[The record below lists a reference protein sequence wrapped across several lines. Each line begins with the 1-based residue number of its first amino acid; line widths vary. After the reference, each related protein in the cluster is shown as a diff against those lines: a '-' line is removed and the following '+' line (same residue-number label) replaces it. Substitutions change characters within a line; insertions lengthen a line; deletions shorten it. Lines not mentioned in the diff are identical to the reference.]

1 MAGMRI
7 SAALRIL
14 ISPRRSEFTK
24 RLIAKRRQLAEDALS
39 AYAAADGTW
48 AYWLRVL
55 RLPWLEFAFTPE
67 ATISRT
73 LEQFWDVV
81 SLHYGCPPLHLRSPI
96 VESIPK
102 AAPHELALLLRQVER
117 GLTKS
122 NRAVRALPKQ
132 LGLVNYIKHRIEQ
145 EHPIDPYPPGCGVT
159 DQLIWYAIEES
170 KLVFLEL
177 AAQGE
182 ARSK

>member
-7 SAALRIL
+7 SAAWKTL
-14 ISPRRSEFTK
+14 ISPRRAEFTK
-24 RLIAKRRQLAEDALS
+24 CLIAKRRQLAEDAVFAS
-39 AYAAADGTW
+39 AATEGTW
-48 AYWLRVL
+48 VYWLRVL

-67 ATISRT
+67 ATISRA

-81 SLHYGCPPLHLRSPI
+81 SLQYWRPTPLHLRSPI
-96 VESIPK
+96 VDSIPK
-102 AAPHELALLLRQVER
+102 APPHELTLLLRKVEW

-122 NRAVRALPKQ
+122 NRAAGALPKQ
-132 LGLVNYIKHRIEQ
+132 LDLVSYIKHRVAQ

-170 KLVFLEL
+170 KLVFL
-177 AAQGE
+177 
-182 ARSK
+182 R

>member
-48 AYWLRVL
+48 ASWLRVL

-81 SLHYGCPPLHLRSPI
+81 SLQYWHPIPLNLRSPI

-102 AAPHELALLLRQVER
+102 AAPHELTLLLRQVEG

-122 NRAVRALPKQ
+122 DRAARALSKQ
-132 LGLVNYIKHRIEQ
+132 LDLVSYIKHRIEQ

-170 KLVFLEL
+170 KLVFL
-177 AAQGE
+177 G
-182 ARSK
+182 